1 MDAVE
6 ARTVLAAEL
15 GRLRALPYAQL
26 VDRLL
31 GSEETFG
38 VRGPSGASY
47 QVELQAFWDDR
58 PGGLLRVV
66 GAVDDGGLRALA
78 PLTDAFLVS
87 PDGSF
92 VGE

>member
-1 MDAVE
+1 VEADE

-15 GRLRALPYAQL
+15 ARLRPLSHREL

-31 GSEETFG
+31 GGEEVLE

-58 PGGLLRVV
+58 PGGTLRVV
-66 GAVDDGGLRALA
+66 GAVDDGGHRAFA
-78 PLTDAFLVS
+78 PLTDDFLV
-87 PDGSF
+87 PP
-92 VGE
+92 GE